1 MRKLTLRPGLP
12 NPSTMIK
19 NAASLAPALSLA
31 LILLISLSSCSP
43 EPAEPMRAVQD
54 EPASTPETGPVL
66 GSGIE
71 LGNMDTSVR
80 PQDNFY
86 RFVNGTWLQETEIPA
101 DRARWGSFDELR
113 EQSQEHVLEII
124 LDLAEEEH
132 EFGSDGQKIGDM
144 FRSFMDTLAIEEL
157 GLAPIQSDLASIDAL
172 QSHDDLPAFWG
183 YNQRHRLG
191 APVSVFVGLDLMQ
204 SDQYITSGT
213 QSGLG
218 LPDRDFYLRD
228 DERSLQLVDAYRT
241 YIARLWEAAEW
252 GDGEDAADRIIALET
267 AIAEQHWTRVQNR
280 DRQATYNKMTV
291 GELAEAAPGFDWI
304 RMLEQAGLGDIEE
317 IVIRQPS
324 YFEAFAGMWREVDLE
339 DWKTYLRFHL
349 LRGTASNLSSTFA
362 DINFDFYGRVL
373 SGVEEQRSRERRA
386 VANTEGVLGFMVG
399 KKYVERHYPQEAAD
413 RMANM
418 IANLKVAFEQSIR
431 ELEWMSDDTKK
442 EALAKLANFNAKIGY
457 PEVWRDYDCLEIHPG
472 DLVGN
477 LRRASLCEHERNI
490 GRLGQEVDR
499 EEWGMTP
506 QTVNAY
512 YNVALNEI
520 VFPAAILQP
529 PFFNVEADDA
539 VNYGGIGGVIGH
551 EITHGFDDQGRR
563 SDGDGNLRDWW
574 TQEDE
579 EQFQAR
585 AQLMIEQYN
594 AFNPIDDMHING
606 ALALGEN
613 IADLGGVNVA
623 LRAWRNSLGGAESP
637 VIDGFTGEQRFFMG
651 WGQIWRIQFRDESL
665 RQQLLTGPHSPGKY
679 RVLGIMSNMPEFYE
693 AFGVQPG
700 DPMYRDEAVRVRI
713 W

>member
-413 RMANM
+413 RMADM

>member
-1 MRKLTLRPGLP
+1 MQGETLAGPP
-12 NPSTMIK
+12 NPSNMIK
-19 NAASLAPALSLA
+19 IALLQLPALSLA
-31 LILLISLSSCSP
+31 GLLLISTFACSP
-43 EPAEPMRAVQD
+43 DSAEPMRAA
-54 EPASTPETGPVL
+54 EGGSASPPETGIEL

-71 LGNMDTSVR
+71 LENMDPSVR

-86 RFVNGTWLQETEIPA
+86 RYVNGSWLEETEIPS

-124 LDLAEEEH
+124 LELAEEEH
-132 EFGSDGQKIGDM
+132 EFGSDAQKIGDM

-157 GLAPIQSDLASIDAL
+157 GLSPIQADLARIDAL
-172 QSHDDLPAFWG
+172 QGHEELPAFWG
-183 YNQRHRLG
+183 YIQRYRFG
-191 APVSVFVGLDLMQ
+191 TPVSVFVGLDLMQ
-204 SDQYITSGT
+204 SDQYITSGS

-228 DERSLQLVDAYRT
+228 DERSLQLLDAYRT
-241 YIARLWEAAEW
+241 YITRLWDAAEW
-252 GDGEDAADRIIALET
+252 GDGDDAADRIIALET
-267 AIAEQHWTRVQNR
+267 AIAEEHWTRVQDR

-291 GELAEAAPGFDWI
+291 DELTVAAPGFDWI
-304 RMLEQAGLGDIEE
+304 RMLEQAGLGHIEE

-324 YFEAFAGMWREVDLE
+324 YVAAFAGMWRDVAMD

-349 LRGTASNLSSTFA
+349 LRSRASNLSSTFA
-362 DINFDFYGRVL
+362 DIHFDFYGRVL

-386 VANTEGVLGFMVG
+386 VSSTEGVLGFMVG
-399 KKYVERHYPQEAAD
+399 KKYVERHYPQEAAE
-413 RMANM
+413 RMADM

-442 EALAKLANFNAKIGY
+442 EALAKLAIFNAKIGY
-457 PEVWRDYDCLEIHPG
+457 PDVWRDYDCLEIHPD

-477 LRRASLCEHERNI
+477 LRRASQCEYERNI

-512 YNVALNEI
+512 YNVVLNEI

-539 VNYGGIGGVIGH
+539 VNYGGIGAVIGH
-551 EITHGFDDQGRR
+551 EISHGFDDQGRR

-574 TQEDE
+574 TEEDE
-579 EQFQAR
+579 AQFQAR

-594 AFNPIDDMHING
+594 AFNPIDDLHING

-613 IADLGGVNVA
+613 IADLGGMNVA
-623 LRAWRNSLGGAESP
+623 LRAWRNSLDGEESP
-637 VIDGFTGEQRFFMG
+637 VLDGYTGEQRFFLG
-651 WGQIWRIQFRDESL
+651 WGQIWRIKFRDEAL
-665 RQQLLTGPHSPGKY
+665 RQQLVTGPHSPGKY
-679 RVLGIMSNMPEFYE
+679 RVLGILSNMPEFYE
-693 AFGVQPG
+693 AFDVQPG
-700 DPMYRDEAVRVRI
+700 NPMYREEDVRVRI